1 MSAFRFLI
9 LSAAVLT
16 LAACQEPTAVV
27 SPGKVAGS
35 RSASIDYG
43 DALATEVNYITQCSW
58 TAANPKSWFVPADS
72 LPGYGAINECRIGNS
87 QADWVEPGAST
98 MGVVG
103 LMVGYNRVV
112 TEGKSNPT
120 LDYRVKTALSGFF
133 WSWVRNQG
141 NQIDV
146 GNTAFPVR
154 LYYRADGTLD
164 HVDKPSG
171 VVTAQVLIAMRQ
183 YCRLSP
189 NGDGAN
195 YEAQEYPLA
204 KRMAQYIDG
213 NLSTWTLDKSY
224 GVAAFHG
231 FAIWA
236 RNRNDG
242 GTATYFDKRAQ
253 ALSDELALN
262 QDTGSW
268 RNYYSYYDT
277 DAKRG
282 VYCLDD
288 NKVAQM
294 DQTGFAPYE
303 FNARD
308 RGEDYAR
315 DLAYWWDHGA
325 SFGNTTPT
333 VQWGPYAGGVHQKIP
348 ELQTKAYPG
357 DSFQLADAEWKIAR
371 ANGNQ
376 NDQYKHAWEH
386 YNFALS
392 PVGSSTG
399 SGCWVNTPDSDGFT
413 GGFIDWVDNNGQRP
427 DPAYNWE
434 RFVDT
439 SGYMAVATEELVYS
453 KEVDWG
459 S

>member
-1 MSAFRFLI
+1 LRYLI
-9 LSAAVLT
+9 LSALVGFLV
-16 LAACQEPTAVV
+16 ACQDPTAV
-27 SPGKVAGS
+27 STGGTASS
-35 RSASIDYG
+35 RSLSIDYG

-58 TAANPKSWFVPADS
+58 TKANPKSWSVPADS
-72 LPGYGAINECRIGNS
+72 LPGYGAINESRIGNS
-87 QADWVEPGAST
+87 WADWVEPGAST

-112 TEGKSNPT
+112 ALGKSNPT
-120 LDYRVKTALSGFF
+120 LDYRVQTALSGFF
-133 WSWVRNQG
+133 WSWVRNQA

-146 GNTAFPVR
+146 GNTAFPTR
-154 LYYRADGTLD
+154 LYYRTDGTLD
-164 HVDKPSG
+164 HKDDASG

-189 NGDGAN
+189 NGDRAT
-195 YEAQEYPLA
+195 YEAEEYPLA

-213 NLSTWTLDKSY
+213 HLSTWTLDKSY

-231 FAIWA
+231 FANWA
-236 RNRNDG
+236 RNRG
-242 GTATYFDKRAQ
+242 ESATAKYYDDRAQ
-253 ALSDELALN
+253 AFSDGLAQA

-268 RNYYSYYDT
+268 RNYYSYLDGNT
-277 DAKRG
+277 G
-282 VYCLDD
+282 VYCAD
-288 NKVAQM
+288 NQGVAQM

-303 FNARD
+303 FNARPRD
-308 RGEDYAR
+308 EVYAR

-325 SFGNTTPT
+325 AFGGVTPT

-357 DSFQLADAEWKIAR
+357 DSFQLADAEWKIAH

-376 NDQYKHAWEH
+376 NDQYKQAWAH

-392 PVGSSTG
+392 PLGSSTG
-399 SGCWVNTPDSDGFT
+399 SGCWVNTADFDGFQ

-427 DPAYNWE
+427 DSSLNWE

-453 KEVDWG
+453 SEVDWG